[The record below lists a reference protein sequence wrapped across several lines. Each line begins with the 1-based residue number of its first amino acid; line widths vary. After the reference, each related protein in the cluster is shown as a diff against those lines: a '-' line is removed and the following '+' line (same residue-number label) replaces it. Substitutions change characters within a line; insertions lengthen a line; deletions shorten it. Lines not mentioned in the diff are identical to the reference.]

1 MPDSALNIQAGSMYL
16 DIAKNK
22 LSGVHKSCGTSP
34 GYENKILLC
43 KIDLKQDGKHPAAA
57 LQRIHK

>member
-1 MPDSALNIQAGSMYL
+1 MYL